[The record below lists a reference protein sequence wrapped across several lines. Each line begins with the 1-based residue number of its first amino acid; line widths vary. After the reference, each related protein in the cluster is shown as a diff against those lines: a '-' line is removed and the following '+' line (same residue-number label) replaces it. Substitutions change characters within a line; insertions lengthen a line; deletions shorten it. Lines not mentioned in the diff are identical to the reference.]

1 MRRTY
6 HYLAAGLIAASTAAG
21 ASAHAPAKPRSYAGH
36 TSQGLAMSLKVSRS
50 GRTLSGRLVE
60 GVNCPSLQTGF
71 SGRQSFH
78 SPLPS
83 NRKFAGSY
91 DESGDLPD
99 DPTTGTGDLTYSAH
113 HSIRV
118 KLGVK
123 QAVGTWHTQLT
134 VLDGAGTPV
143 GQCDSGRVSFH
154 LKARR

>member
-6 HYLAAGLIAASTAAG
+6 HCLAVGLIAASTAVG
-21 ASAHAPAKPRSYAGH
+21 ASAHAPAKPRNYAGH

-50 GRTLSGRLVE
+50 GRTLSGQITE
-60 GVNCPSLQTGF
+60 GVDCPSLQTGF
-71 SGRQSFH
+71 SGRQSFQA
-78 SPLPS
+78 PLPS

-99 DPTTGTGDLTYSAH
+99 DPTTGAGNLTYSSH
-113 HSIRV
+113 HSMRV

-134 VLDGAGTPV
+134 VIDGGGNPI

-154 LKARR
+154 LNARR